1 MTQIKTFLLSCN
13 FVLSLQNF
21 QISFCINTCYI
32 INFSLEN
39 LLQILDLGVNLSI
52 STQQFAEM
60 TLNLSQGVA
69 LHCVF
74 LFDLGEVF
82 DVIQSFASKSPH
94 LLVKGGKVT
103 YRSRVAVSII
113 IQ

>member
-1 MTQIKTFLLSCN
+1 MTYIKTFYFLAISC
-13 FVLSLQNF
+13 FPCKNF
-21 QISFCINTCYI
+21 QISFSIKTCYI

-103 YRSRVAVSII
+103 CRSRVAVSVI